1 MLQIA
6 ASYRIT
12 TEAVRIGPYTFPPG
26 IIVFPN
32 LYCIMNYSGN
42 WENPTRFDPSR
53 WSESQAALDSK
64 TGSQR
69 FVPFSIGPKA
79 CAGQQL
85 ALMELKVMLVMLL
98 AAFEFKLAS
107 NMGGA
112 KGVAAKTIMN
122 ITLQVDGGLW
132 FTSSRRPR
140 QN

>member
-1 MLQIA
+1 MTYVPSSGTMVGTWCCMLVQQ
-6 ASYRIT
+6 SWVV
-12 TEAVRIGPYTFPPG
+12 E
-26 IIVFPN
+26 
-32 LYCIMNYSGN
+32 LSCIMIFCNCLLLSWYDNGHVVVILLQ
-42 WENPTRFDPSR
+42 FDPSR

-107 NMGGA
+107 NMG
-112 KGVAAKTIMN
+112 
-122 ITLQVDGGLW
+122 
-132 FTSSRRPR
+132 
-140 QN
+140 